1 MDHLVGLKVPGGIK
15 GWKTLGGS
23 SDGIKGQ
30 KIIGGSSGGF
40 NGHK

>member
-1 MDHLVGLKVPGGIK
+1 MGLKSR
-15 GWKTLGGS
+15 KTLGGS
-23 SDGIKGQ
+23 SDGIKGPKTLGGFKGQ